1 MDWNLLLAGLP
12 VAIITAAAG
21 IWLLASGITTFGM
34 IVVGLGVLVLMLAF
48 GSGLPRPDV
57 VPRPG
62 EEGEY

>member
-1 MDWNLLLAGLP
+1 M
-12 VAIITAAAG
+12 AIITAAAG